1 MQIISNDNIEQKIA
15 ILGNFDGI
23 HLGHQRLFN
32 EAIKRAKEK
41 GYKTMI
47 YTFYEYPAKVD
58 NRITTLSEK
67 IDFFS
72 ELPIDYLYLD
82 EFYEIKDL
90 TPVEFLE
97 NILIE
102 KLNVV
107 EIFCGFNYTFGVNKS
122 GTVDT
127 LKEIIANELNNKI
140 TVSVIDSVKDSEDKV
155 ISSTRIREYIMNTDL
170 QKAKEL
176 LGHNPII
183 LGEVIHGKKIGRTL
197 GFPTAN
203 LKFENKVY
211 PSYGAY
217 GVYVHIFGDPNI
229 YHGVMNIGT
238 NPTLKPGELS
248 VEVHILDF
256 NKDIYGETI
265 KIEILEKISDE
276 IKFTTVEDLIE
287 KINNDVKLWRKRID
301 EKYGNTN

>member
-1 MQIISNDNIEQKIA
+1 MRLTEINYKIEELNLSNASIKFTE
-15 ILGNFDGI
+15 GN
-23 HLGHQRLFN
+23 
-32 EAIKRAKEK
+32 
-41 GYKTMI
+41 
-47 YTFYEYPAKVD
+47 
-58 NRITTLSEK
+58 TLS
-67 IDFFS
+67 
-72 ELPIDYLYLD
+72 
-82 EFYEIKDL
+82 
-90 TPVEFLE
+90 
-97 NILIE
+97 NLINF
-102 KLNVV
+102 KNL
-107 EIFCGFNYTFGVNKS
+107 
-122 GTVDT
+122 
-127 LKEIIANELNNKI
+127 LKEIEKYEL
-140 TVSVIDSVKDSEDKV
+140 
-155 ISSTRIREYIMNTDL
+155 NTDL

-176 LGHNPII
+176 LGHNPTI

>member
-1 MQIISNDNIEQKIA
+1 MK
-15 ILGNFDGI
+15 
-23 HLGHQRLFN
+23 
-32 EAIKRAKEK
+32 
-41 GYKTMI
+41 
-47 YTFYEYPAKVD
+47 
-58 NRITTLSEK
+58 
-67 IDFFS
+67 
-72 ELPIDYLYLD
+72 
-82 EFYEIKDL
+82 
-90 TPVEFLE
+90 

-107 EIFCGFNYTFGVNKS
+107 EIFCGFNYTFGINKS

-127 LKEIIANELNNKI
+127 LKEIIANELNNEI

-176 LGHNPII
+176 LGHNSII

-217 GVYVHIFGDPNI
+217 GVYVHIFGDSNI

-256 NKDIYGETI
+256 NKDIYGI
-265 KIEILEKISDE
+265 K
-276 IKFTTVEDLIE
+276 
-287 KINNDVKLWRKRID
+287 N
-301 EKYGNTN
+301 